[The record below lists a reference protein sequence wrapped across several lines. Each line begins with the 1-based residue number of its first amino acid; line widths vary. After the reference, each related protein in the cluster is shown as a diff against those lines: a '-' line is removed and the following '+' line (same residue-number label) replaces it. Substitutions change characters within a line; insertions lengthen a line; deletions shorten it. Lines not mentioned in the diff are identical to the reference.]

1 MHCTQYSGSEMALMK
16 ISYVVTL
23 LALKLELL
31 GFLQQKIKTLNCKDS
46 HKPDFKQA
54 KWFEC

>member
-1 MHCTQYSGSEMALMK
+1 MALMK